1 MLIMLGCDDVPGR
14 VGGRNEASAVKSVA
28 MCFDI
33 SERLAPVAN
42 RRVTKKWRAYT
53 VTFISSPNPSI
64 SLSLSRHRLP
74 VIRIHSLSDL
84 IACSPL
90 PALLSNGSGRREAV
104 QNLIRLRIL
113 SNSWPTRLKPTQP
126 PPLRLTLPSPSG
138 FFRPP
143 SLSALHSV
151 APVARLRPIGRPP
164 AHAQRPPHCFAARF
178 PPSQIRNCPRLCQCT
193 QGACPRC
200 CRTVSPYRR
209 RSIPLVH
216 TTERRY
222 SNWLQRQTET
232 A

>member
-1 MLIMLGCDDVPGR
+1 MCADEHRHFTPLSHLALICAHTFTLRSNCLLVVAGVP
-14 VGGRNEASAVKSVA
+14 
-28 MCFDI
+28 
-33 SERLAPVAN
+33 ER
-42 RRVTKKWRAYT
+42 
-53 VTFISSPNPSI
+53 S
-64 SLSLSRHRLP
+64 
-74 VIRIHSLSDL
+74 
-84 IACSPL
+84 
-90 PALLSNGSGRREAV
+90 LSNGNGGREAV

-151 APVARLRPIGRPP
+151 ARLRPIGRPP

-193 QGACPRC
+193 QGACHRC